1 MGGEG
6 EQKYGSSFLRQTWEE
21 VGARRMIQVT
31 THLSS
36 KQLVEIKKGAGGRTD
51 VGSSFILAKVL
62 T

>member
-1 MGGEG
+1 MGGG
-6 EQKYGSSFLRQTWEE
+6 GSKKDD
-21 VGARRMIQVT
+21 T